1 MEIQSF
7 EDFELDYDVL
17 DGIEAMGYR
26 TPTPIQKQAIPLI
39 LGGKDLIATAQT
51 GTGKTAAFI
60 LPILDAVLRAPK
72 GQLNTLVL
80 VPTREL
86 AQQIDQQV
94 EAMSYYVDASCIAV
108 YGGTDGITFEA
119 QKKALRNGTDIIV
132 ATPGRLIA
140 LMQMGSLDFST
151 IRHLVLDE
159 ADRMLDMGFYDDLIR
174 IVSALPKERQT
185 LLFSATMAPKI
196 KLLAGAILQH
206 PEEIRIAVNKPAEAI
221 DQQVFLVQN
230 EEKNRLVS
238 RIFNE
243 TAYQSAIIFA
253 SRKETVRRLERE
265 LRREGLKC
273 KAFSSDL
280 EQEERTAL
288 MQDFKARKLP
298 ILIGTDVLS
307 RGIDIDGIELVLN
320 YDVPPD
326 PEDYVHRIG
335 RTARAQRTGTAITF
349 VNSDDIRRFQRIEKL
364 IGRELPK
371 MPLPEGFTSVVDYK
385 GASTDRPA
393 GQRRFSGKKPSKNT
407 QNPKNAHGTSRQE
420 GRRRSS

>member
-1 MEIQSF
+1 MKEYTHF
-7 EDFELDYDVL
+7 DDFELDYDVL

-26 TPTPIQKQAIPLI
+26 TPTPIQQQAIPAI
-39 LGGKDLIATAQT
+39 LDGKDLIATAQT

-60 LPILDAVLRAPK
+60 LPILDKVLRAPK

-94 EAMSYYVDASCIAV
+94 EAMSYYVDVSCAAV

-119 QKKALRNGTDIIV
+119 QKKALRSGADIII

-151 IRHLVLDE
+151 IEHLVLDE

-185 LLFSATMAPKI
+185 LLFSATLAPKI
-196 KLLAGAILQH
+196 KALAGAILNH
-206 PEEIRIAVNKPAEAI
+206 PVEIRIAVNKPAEAI
-221 DQQVFLVQN
+221 LQKVFLVQN
-230 EEKNRLVS
+230 EEKNALVS
-238 RIFNE
+238 RIFKE
-243 TAYQSAIIFA
+243 DTYQSAIIFA

-265 LRREGLKC
+265 LRKEGLKC

-280 EQEERTAL
+280 EQDARNEL
-288 MQDFKARKLP
+288 MLEFKARKLP

-307 RGIDIDGIELVLN
+307 RGIDVEGIELVLN

-349 VNSDDIRRFQRIEKL
+349 VNSDDVRRFQRIEKM
-364 IGRELPK
+364 IGREILK
-371 MPLPEGFTSVVDYK
+371 TPLPEGFKSMVDYHAK
-385 GASTDRPA
+385 PAERGAGRPHS
-393 GQRRFSGKKPSKNT
+393 RKTSK
-407 QNPKNAHGTSRQE
+407 QKHSHGTPRKTNR
-420 GRRRSS
+420 G

>member
-1 MEIQSF
+1 MKEYTSF
-7 EDFELDYDVL
+7 DDFELDYDVL
-17 DGIEAMGYR
+17 DGIDAMGYK
-26 TPTPIQKQAIPLI
+26 TPTPIQQQAIPAI
-39 LGGKDLIATAQT
+39 LDGKDLIATAQT

-60 LPILDAVLRAPK
+60 LPILDKILRAPK

-94 EAMSYYVDASCIAV
+94 EAMSYYVDVSCAAV

-119 QKKALRNGTDIIV
+119 QKKALRSGADIII

-151 IRHLVLDE
+151 IQHLVLDE

-174 IVSALPKERQT
+174 IVSALPTERQT

-196 KLLAGAILQH
+196 KALASAILKN
-206 PEEIRIAVNKPAEAI
+206 PVEIRIAVNRPADAI
-221 DQQVFLVQN
+221 TQKAFLVQN
-230 EEKNRLVS
+230 DEKNALVS
-238 RIFNE
+238 RIFKEDTYN
-243 TAYQSAIIFA
+243 SAIIFA

-273 KAFSSDL
+273 RAFSSDL
-280 EQEERTAL
+280 EQDARNEL
-288 MQDFKARKLP
+288 MLEFKARKLP

-307 RGIDIDGIELVLN
+307 RGIDVEGIELVLN

-349 VNSDDIRRFQRIEKL
+349 INPDDVRRFQRIEQM
-364 IGRELPK
+364 IGREIPK
-371 MPLPEGFTSVVDYK
+371 SPLPEGFKSAVEYVAKPGNAGRPGSHSRTK
-385 GASTDRPA
+385 GPKKQNHGAPR
-393 GQRRFSGKKPSKNT
+393 QKNRR
-407 QNPKNAHGTSRQE
+407 
-420 GRRRSS
+420 

>member
-1 MEIQSF
+1 MKEYNYF
-7 EDFELDYDVL
+7 DDFDLDYDVL
-17 DGIEAMGYR
+17 DGIDAMGYK
-26 TPTPIQKQAIPLI
+26 TPTPIQQQAIPAI
-39 LGGKDLIATAQT
+39 LEGKDLIATAQT

-60 LPILDAVLRAPK
+60 LPILDKILRAPK

-94 EAMSYYVDASCIAV
+94 EAMSYYVDVSCAAV

-119 QKKALRNGTDIIV
+119 QKKALRSGADIII

-151 IRHLVLDE
+151 IQHLVLDE

-185 LLFSATMAPKI
+185 LLFSATLAPKI
-196 KLLAGAILQH
+196 KALAGAILRN
-206 PEEIRIAVNKPAEAI
+206 PVEIRIAVNKPAEAI
-221 DQQVFLVQN
+221 TQKVYLVQN
-230 EEKNRLVS
+230 DEKNALVS
-238 RIFNE
+238 RIFKE
-243 TAYQSAIIFA
+243 DTYQSAIIFA

-265 LRREGLKC
+265 LRKEGLKC

-280 EQEERTAL
+280 EQDARNEL
-288 MQDFKARKLP
+288 MLEFKARKLP

-307 RGIDIDGIELVLN
+307 RGIDVEGIELVLN

-349 VNSDDIRRFQRIEKL
+349 VNSEDVHRFVRIEKM
-364 IGRELPK
+364 IGHELPK
-371 MPLPEGFTSVVDYK
+371 TPLPEGFKSVVDYTAK
-385 GASTDRPA
+385 PA
-393 GQRRFSGKKPSKNT
+393 GRSGNRPHSRKKSTTKTNNGTPRQKNR
-407 QNPKNAHGTSRQE
+407 G
-420 GRRRSS
+420 

>member
-72 GQLNTLVL
+72 GRLNTLVL

-94 EAMSYYVDASCIAV
+94 EAMSYYVDVSCIAV

-119 QKKALRNGTDIIV
+119 QKKALRSGTDIIV

-159 ADRMLDMGFYDDLIR
+159 ADRMLDMGFYEDLIR
-174 IVSALPKERQT
+174 IVSALPKDRQT

-196 KLLAGAILQH
+196 KTLASAILKQ

-221 DQQVFLVQN
+221 VQKIFMVQN
-230 EEKNRLVS
+230 EEKNKLVS
-238 RIFNE
+238 HLFK
-243 TAYQSAIIFA
+243 TDAYQSAIIFA

-265 LRREGLKC
+265 LRKEGLKC

-280 EQEERTAL
+280 EQDERTLL

-307 RGIDIDGIELVLN
+307 RGIDIEGIELVLN

-349 VNSDDIRRFQRIEKL
+349 VNSDDVSRFTRIEKM
-364 IGRELPK
+364 IGKELPAT
-371 MPLPEGFTSVVDYK
+371 PLPEGFVSVVDTK
-385 GASTDRPA
+385 GGDRP
-393 GQRRFSGKKPSKNT
+393 RTFSGKK
-407 QNPKNAHGTSRQE
+407 NPKNTHGTSRQE
-420 GRRRSS
+420 GRRRPS

>member
-7 EDFELDYDVL
+7 NDFELDYDVL

-72 GQLNTLVL
+72 GRLNTLVL

-94 EAMSYYVDASCIAV
+94 EAMSYYVDVSCIAV

-119 QKKALRNGTDIIV
+119 QKKALRSGTDIIV

-159 ADRMLDMGFYDDLIR
+159 ADRMLDMGFYEDLIR
-174 IVSALPKERQT
+174 IVSALPKDRQT

-196 KLLAGAILQH
+196 KTLAGAILKQ

-221 DQQVFLVQN
+221 VQKIFMVQN
-230 EEKNRLVS
+230 EEKNKLVS
-238 RIFNE
+238 YLFK
-243 TAYQSAIIFA
+243 TDAYQSAIIFA

-265 LRREGLKC
+265 LRKEGLKC

-280 EQEERTAL
+280 EQDERTLL

-307 RGIDIDGIELVLN
+307 RGIDIEGIELVLN

-349 VNSDDIRRFQRIEKL
+349 VNSDDVSRFTRIEKM
-364 IGRELPK
+364 IGKELPAT
-371 MPLPEGFTSVVDYK
+371 PLPEGFVSVVDIK
-385 GASTDRPA
+385 GGDRP
-393 GQRRFSGKKPSKNT
+393 RTFSGKKTSKNT
-407 QNPKNAHGTSRQE
+407 HGTSRQE
-420 GRRRSS
+420 GRRRPS